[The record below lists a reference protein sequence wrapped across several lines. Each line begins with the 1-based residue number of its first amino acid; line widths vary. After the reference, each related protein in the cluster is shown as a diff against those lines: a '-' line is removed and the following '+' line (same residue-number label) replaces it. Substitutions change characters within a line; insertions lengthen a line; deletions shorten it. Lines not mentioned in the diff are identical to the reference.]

1 MLQAIETKFGTIY
14 IEELNPTREEED
26 RIKVFDSEKRYF
38 DSIEVEFIM
47 DRADVFG
54 HTMEEELNLYVE
66 KMKECETIEELVQ
79 YIGINYEL
87 ITDDWEEA
95 ASYMRPFCIDEYNS
109 EDELLTNEWINKIG
123 NYYIVVSEC

>member
-14 IEELNPTREEED
+14 IEELNSKRED
-26 RIKVFDSEKRYF
+26 VDKIKMFDSEKRYL
-38 DSIEVEFIM
+38 DYIATEFIM
-47 DRADVFG
+47 DRSDVFG
-54 HTMEEELNLYVE
+54 DTTEEELNSYIGE
-66 KMKECETIEELVQ
+66 MKECETIEELVQ

-95 ASYMRPFCIDEYNS
+95 ASYMKPFCIDEYNS

-123 NYYIVVSEC
+123 SHYIVVSEC

>member
-14 IEELNPTREEED
+14 IEELNSEREEAE
-26 RIKVFDSEKRYF
+26 RIKIFDSEKRYI
-38 DSIEVEFIM
+38 DYIETEFIM

-54 HTMEEELNLYVE
+54 DTTEEELNSYIRT
-66 KMKECETIEELVQ
+66 MKECETIEELVQ